1 VTGKRAFDIA
11 AALVVLLLLAPLLI
25 VVALAVKLSSRGP
38 VFFKQERIGRGG
50 RRFRML
56 KFRTMVADA
65 ERLGPNVSA
74 TQDRRITA
82 VGRMLRRCFL
92 DEAPQLMNVLRGDMS
107 LVGPRPETP
116 EYVELLSPGQR
127 RVLTIRPGMTG
138 PSTIAFSAVEADILA
153 AQDDPDRYYRD
164 HLLHARISADLE
176 YIEGA
181 SLGADLRILGRTAL
195 LVVAGMGLPVSPRR
209 APPERVGSAP

>member
-1 VTGKRAFDIA
+1 VTGKRAFDVA
-11 AALVVLLLLAPLLI
+11 AALMVLLLLAPLLI
-25 VVALAVKLSSRGP
+25 VVALAIKLSSPGP

-50 RRFRML
+50 RRFKML
-56 KFRTMVADA
+56 KFRTMVANA

-82 VGRMLRRCFL
+82 LGRVLRRCFL
-92 DEAPQLMNVLRGDMS
+92 DEAPQLVNVLRGDMS

-116 EYVELLSPGQR
+116 EYASLLSPGQR
-127 RVLTIRPGMTG
+127 RVLTVRPGMTG
-138 PSTIAFSAVEADILA
+138 PSTIAYSAVEAEILA
-153 AQDDPDRYYRD
+153 AQEDPDRYYRD

-176 YIEGA
+176 YIERA

-195 LVVAGMGLPVSPRR
+195 LVAAGLGVPLRPRQ
-209 APPERVGSAP
+209 APEEQVESVR